1 MSELSWIDFVI
12 LIVLLFYA
20 IEGYSIGLIASLLD
34 LVSFVLSFIIGLK
47 YYGTI
52 GTILIK
58 TFSIPQGFSNAIGF
72 FIVALLSEI
81 IIGLILRK
89 FISKKILPTKFYS
102 KLPILKVANSICGII
117 PGIFSA
123 IILLAFL
130 LTLVTALPL
139 SVFIKHSISS
149 SRIGGELVG
158 RTQRFEKKLN
168 NVFGGAVSETLN
180 FLTVEPASNE
190 SVDLNFQVSNF
201 SVDRNAES
209 TMLVI
214 VNQERVK
221 RGIAHIVF
229 NEQLAQVGRNH
240 CEDMFKRGYF
250 SHNTLEG
257 LSPFDR
263 MVNAGVSFI
272 YAGENLALAPDVT
285 LAMQGLMNS
294 PGHRANILSSD
305 FGKVGIGVI
314 DGGIY
319 GQMFCQEFT
328 D

>member
-1 MSELSWIDFVI
+1 MSEFNWVDLVI

-20 IEGYSIGLIASLLD
+20 LEGYFTGFIASLLD
-34 LVSFVLSFIIGLK
+34 LVSFVLSFIAGLK
-47 YYGTI
+47 YYGAV
-52 GTILIK
+52 GAVLIE

-72 FIVALLSEI
+72 FIVAFLSEMI
-81 IIGLILRK
+81 IKLILFR
-89 FISKKILPTKFYS
+89 FASIRILSVRFYS
-102 KLPILKVANSICGII
+102 KFPAFKIVNRFLGVI
-117 PGIFSA
+117 PGIFSGF
-123 IILLAFL
+123 IFLAFL
-130 LTLVTALPL
+130 LTLIIALPL
-139 SVFIKHSISS
+139 SSFIKQAVVSS
-149 SRIGGELVG
+149 KVGNELVG
-158 RTQRFEKKLN
+158 RTQRFEKELN

-190 SVDLNFQVSNF
+190 SVDLNFQIRNF
-201 SVDRNAES
+201 SVDRNAEAA
-209 TMLVI
+209 MLVM

-221 RGIAHIVF
+221 RGIAHVVF
-229 NEQLAQVGRNH
+229 KEQLAEVGRRH

-250 SHNTLEG
+250 SHNTPEG

-263 MVNAGVSFI
+263 MVNVGVSFI
-272 YAGENLALAPDVT
+272 YAGENLALAPDVN

-305 FGKVGIGVI
+305 FGKVGIGII